1 MATLSEKQ
9 AKQITDTLLNA
20 AMVPELV
27 VSVRDRQTGNTRF
40 ARNQPTTEGD
50 VDTLEIS
57 VTASIEGRT
66 ATAIGNRS
74 DAASLAA
81 LVAEAEE
88 LAALSPVDPE
98 HVPPVGKGVY
108 LQVAGHDK
116 PTAKLGAA
124 ERAKQVEQAIATAA
138 DADVE
143 LAGFFE
149 HREQSMAIATFSS
162 GGAGAFA
169 FYPSTEASLTVT
181 CRSRDAQGSGWAGLE
196 SHRGALIDA
205 GALTQLAAEKAD
217 ISRDA
222 KPLDPGKYV
231 VVLEAQAVA
240 DLLSFLIDSLD
251 ARAADEGRSW
261 FSHQDG
267 GTRLGEA
274 LFHHSI
280 TLRSDPADAANPAV
294 PFTDSGEPHKLVRW
308 ISDGVLQNLTR
319 SRFWADKTGVPALA
333 SPSSV
338 LLDGGDVELVELVRA
353 ADRAV
358 LVTRFWYNRMLD
370 PRTILATGL
379 TRDGTFLIEQGKIT
393 TAVKNFRYNES
404 PVTLLKNVLALGKP
418 QRVVTGGGRVMV
430 VPPMVVKDFNF
441 ASLSDAI

>member
-1 MATLSEKQ
+1 MATLTQKDAKRICDAVLSQ
-9 AKQITDTLLNA
+9 AMA
-20 AMVPELV
+20 PELV
-27 VSVRDRQTGNTRF
+27 VSVRDRQTGHTRF
-40 ARNQPTTEGD
+40 ARNEPTTEGD

-57 VTASIEGRT
+57 VTASIDGRT
-66 ATAIGNRS
+66 ATAVGNRS
-74 DAASLAA
+74 DDASLAA

-108 LQVAGHDK
+108 LQCAGHDK

-124 ERAKQVEQAIATAA
+124 ERCKQVEQAIASAA
-138 DADVE
+138 TADVE

-149 HREQSMAIATFSS
+149 HREQSMAIATS
-162 GGAGAFA
+162 AGAFA

-181 CRSRDAQGSGWAGLE
+181 CRSRDGQGSGWAGLE
-196 SHRGALIDA
+196 SHKSAVIDA
-205 GALTQLAAEKAD
+205 GGLTQLAAEKAD

-222 KPLDPGKYV
+222 KKLDPGKYV

-240 DLLSFLIDSLD
+240 DLLQFLIEPLD
-251 ARAADEGRSW
+251 ARTADEGRSW
-261 FSHQDG
+261 FSHPDG
-267 GTRLGEA
+267 GTRIGEE

-280 TLRSDPADAANPAV
+280 TLRSDPADAANPAA
-294 PFTDSGEPHKLVRW
+294 PFTEGGEAHKIVRW
-308 ISDGVLQNLTR
+308 ISDGVLENLTR
-319 SRFWADKTGVPALA
+319 SRFWAQKTNAPALA

-338 LLDGGDVELVELVRA
+338 LLDGTDVELVDLVRA
-353 ADRAV
+353 VDRAV

-393 TAVKNFRYNES
+393 SAVKNFRYNES
-404 PVTLLKNVLALGKP
+404 PLTLLKNVVALGRP
-418 QRVVTGGGRVMV
+418 QRVVTGNRVMV